1 MRVSLFLQ
9 NIFTSSFLLKRPY
22 TSLQHHQGPI
32 FELDVP
38 NHINENIDYKFTS
51 IYDLP
56 INYNTIKNM
65 MLMSYDA
72 YMDTNDSKW
81 DKVDYN
87 LTGDISVSP
96 NDIKGYLFSDETKT
110 HNIVAIKG
118 TSISF
123 IPMFL
128 NMFNSTVTNDKFN
141 DNLFFSCCYYK
152 ESKLFNNYCTDDSTS
167 KYDCKRSC
175 YENSTSI
182 DKNYITMLPI
192 IMDNIKKVIDF
203 DNSNVYF
210 TGHSLG
216 SFLANIMGMKYNKQV
231 IGFDSPGTRHYIKML
246 NLTGNTN
253 RIYNFGHTADSIMHG
268 DCQSVCKTWGYNL
281 DTECHIG
288 NTCIYDSKKKLG
300 YFDGIRY
307 HQLKWIIDYIL
318 PHWENDFPEC
328 VFDKPCKERNCDK
341 WDYN

>member
-1 MRVSLFLQ
+1 MKISFFLQ
-9 NIFTSSFLLKRPY
+9 NIFTHSSILQLNPS
-22 TSLQHHQGPI
+22 SLVSQTKMYDI
-32 FELDVP
+32 D
-38 NHINENIDYKFTS
+38 INPDKFNFDTNF
-51 IYDLP
+51 DLP
-56 INYNTIKNM
+56 INFDVVQNM
-65 MLMSYDA
+65 LYMSYDA
-72 YMDTNDSKW
+72 YLEKDDSKW
-81 DKVDYN
+81 QEVEYN
-87 LTGDISVSP
+87 KTIDISLDQNS
-96 NDIKGYLFSDETKT
+96 IRGYLFSDETKM
-110 HNIVAIKG
+110 HNIIAVKG

-123 IPMFL
+123 IPMVLSNFL
-128 NMFNSTVTNDKFN
+128 TSNSTVVLDKFN
-141 DNLFFSCCYYK
+141 DNLFFGCCFYK
-152 ESKLFNNYCTDDSTS
+152 ESNLFKNYCQNDNNDKTQCSKQCYKDST
-167 KYDCKRSC
+167 
-175 YENSTSI
+175 NI
-182 DKNYITMLPI
+182 DLNYIGLFENI
-192 IMDNIKKVIDF
+192 INNVKKVIDF

-216 SFLANIMGMKYNKQV
+216 SFLANIIGMKYNKQV
-231 IGFDSPGTRHYIKML
+231 IGFDSPGTRHYVKML

-268 DCQSVCKTWGYNL
+268 DCQSVCKLWGYNL

-328 VFDKPCKERNCDK
+328 VFNKPCKERNCDK